1 MTVWRR
7 AAVVTCRIW
16 SRKRENN
23 RLMRSFPMELNG
35 VSGGFC
41 TQRPTLT
48 VIVRVITRRASGE
61 RTDSTA
67 EKWAFT
73 TTRQTY
79 RVLLHACLAVF
90 FHVFAAFYNAI
101 EPPRFLNQSFYAINR
116 YSFVLLHFFNFPDIG
131 PKTCEI
137 SDDAM
142 TRSHIYRMI
151 IKLCHNQIVVAS
163 NYW

>member
-1 MTVWRR
+1 MWDDCVKASCSGYMSHLKSQNGKESAYEVVSYGAEWSFWRFLYTATNTHSNSPSDHPPRLRR
-7 AAVVTCRIW
+7 AH
-16 SRKRENN
+16 
-23 RLMRSFPMELNG
+23 RLDGWEMS
-35 VSGGFC
+35 
-41 TQRPTLT
+41 
-48 VIVRVITRRASGE
+48 
-61 RTDSTA
+61 
-67 EKWAFT
+67 
-73 TTRQTY
+73 
-79 RVLLHACLAVF
+79 LHNDTSDIF